1 MSELNYEIRAARP
14 ADLPAIEKLLIDSAL
29 NPVELAANLE
39 RFLVA
44 EQDEIVGVIGG
55 EYADEAVL
63 IRSVAVHEKMRQG
76 GIASALLHK
85 ALVQAQNAGCK
96 AAYLFTQT
104 AANFFA
110 NRGFKIILHSEV
122 PAALLNSQTLTSCCR
137 ASAVAMRRPTLI
149 VCASR

>member
-63 IRSVAVHEKMRQG
+63 IRSVAVQ
-76 GIASALLHK
+76 
-85 ALVQAQNAGCK
+85 V
-96 AAYLFTQT
+96 
-104 AANFFA
+104 FF
-110 NRGFKIILHSEV
+110 R
-122 PAALLNSQTLTSCCR
+122 
-137 ASAVAMRRPTLI
+137 
-149 VCASR
+149 